1 MKFGKSLLGDYNFG
15 TNREY
20 LITNGLGSFSSG
32 AINGNLSRRY
42 HGLLIS
48 SLNPPLDRYLSFH
61 KIEEE
66 IEGID
71 ISTSKI
77 EIGEEKIKKG
87 LYRSELYD
95 SIF

>member
-48 SLNPPLDRYLSFH
+48 
-61 KIEEE
+61 
-66 IEGID
+66 
-71 ISTSKI
+71 
-77 EIGEEKIKKG
+77 
-87 LYRSELYD
+87 
-95 SIF
+95 